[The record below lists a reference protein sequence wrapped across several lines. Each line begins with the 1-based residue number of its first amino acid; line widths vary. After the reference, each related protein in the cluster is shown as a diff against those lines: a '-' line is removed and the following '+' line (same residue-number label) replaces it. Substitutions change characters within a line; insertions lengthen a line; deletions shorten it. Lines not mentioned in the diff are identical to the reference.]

1 LQGFRRLYFLVIIV
15 VLLFLFAIAPVSL
28 AKENA
33 QLPTVAIPTVTGTP
47 LGAFV
52 TVKRDINQDS
62 INVRAGPNSKYDMI
76 GLLIIGQQA
85 PALGRTPGGDWI
97 QISYPGVPGG
107 VGWVFS
113 PLVDLIGNIP
123 VVEPPPTP
131 TPRMT
136 PTIDPVLASQFIREI
151 PPTRL
156 PTFTPPPPLTLPTY
170 DTGSTN
176 SRLEGFPVGIII
188 IGMAVIGILGLG
200 ISFLSGR

>member
-1 LQGFRRLYFLVIIV
+1 MLVFL
-15 VLLFLFAIAPVSL
+15 LTIAQTGH
-28 AKENA
+28 AKEKA

-52 TVKRDINQDS
+52 TVKRDIDQDS
-62 INVRAGPNSKYDMI
+62 INVRAGPNSKYDII

-113 PLVDLIGNIP
+113 PLVDLVGDIP

-136 PTIDPVLASQFIREI
+136 PTIDPVLAAQFIREI

-156 PTFTPPPPLTLPTY
+156 PTFTPPPPLTLPTFEASG
-170 DTGSTN
+170 TS
-176 SRLEGFPVGIII
+176 SRLEGFPVGVII
-188 IGMAVIGILGLG
+188 IGMAVIGLLGLG
-200 ISFLSGR
+200 ISFLSGK